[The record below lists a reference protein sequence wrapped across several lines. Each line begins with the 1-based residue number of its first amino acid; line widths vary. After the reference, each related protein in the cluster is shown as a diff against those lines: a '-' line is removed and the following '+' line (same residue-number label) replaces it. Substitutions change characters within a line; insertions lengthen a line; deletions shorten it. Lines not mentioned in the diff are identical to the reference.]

1 MLNKELVVDL
11 QRFYDGEL
19 DAEQLRLALKNIYPP
34 VDGEV
39 DKKDIETMESFLLCT
54 EVRHQLKE
62 KFEDKFKLIENQI
75 ATRYGDSADGE
86 NDELQAK
93 VNELLYEGLQEKF
106 QEMKDSC
113 VKRLEE
119 ERDMWKSTEENQFSF
134 NCEKDMY
141 EENVDESWIT
151 PEIKLM
157 AYEMMQQA

>member
-19 DAEQLRLALKNIYPP
+19 DAEQLRLALKNIYLP

-39 DKKDIETMESFLLCT
+39 DKKDIEIMESFLLCT
-54 EVRHQLKE
+54 EVRHHLKE
-62 KFEDKFKLIENQI
+62 KFEDKFNLIENQI
-75 ATRYGDSADGE
+75 AARYGDSADDE
-86 NDELQAK
+86 NDELQNK
-93 VNELLYEGLQEKF
+93 VNGLLYEGLKEKF

-113 VKRLEE
+113 AKRLEE
-119 ERDMWKSTEENQFSF
+119 ERDMWKSTEENPFSF
-134 NCEKDMY
+134 NYEKDMY
-141 EENVDESWIT
+141 EEKVDESWIT